1 MLQRV
6 AYCCHQMA
14 LLVQQ
19 LLPFPVEG
27 HGLPVPIDNLEDC
40 HLDLKLNIIIDMLD
54 FNLEINEEFY
64 HKFYAN

>member
-1 MLQRV
+1 
-6 AYCCHQMA
+6 MA
-14 LLVQQ
+14 LLLQQQ

-40 HLDLKLNIIIDMLD
+40 HLDLKLNIIIDVLD
-54 FNLEINEEFY
+54 FNVEINEEFY